1 MVKDLDGSLSK
12 IGRVLCGGDPL
23 SIAKAVFAHDNIREQ
38 ILLKVMD
45 LINDECSA
53 MCRRA
58 VKPESLFHRVPVDQ
72 LENIAWSTFI
82 KELQCKC
89 PTLLRL
95 LKSLVSR
102 NDHRNAQK
110 HSDAHTPG
118 ICVAASV
125 ILKERNREMCGVQ
138 TFVSLVL
145 FNSHVQKKV
154 GIQE

>member
-1 MVKDLDGSLSK
+1 MVKELDGSLAK
-12 IGRVLCGGDPL
+12 VGRTLCGGNPS
-23 SIAKAVFAHDNIREQ
+23 SIAKAVFAHDDIREQ

-45 LINDECSA
+45 LINDECTA

-58 VKPESLFHRVPVDQ
+58 VKPQPLFRRVLVDQFESL
-72 LENIAWSTFI
+72 AWSNFI

-102 NDHRNAQK
+102 NDHRNAHK
-110 HSDAHTPG
+110 HSDAHIPG
-118 ICVAASV
+118 ICMATAV

-154 GIQE
+154 GIQ